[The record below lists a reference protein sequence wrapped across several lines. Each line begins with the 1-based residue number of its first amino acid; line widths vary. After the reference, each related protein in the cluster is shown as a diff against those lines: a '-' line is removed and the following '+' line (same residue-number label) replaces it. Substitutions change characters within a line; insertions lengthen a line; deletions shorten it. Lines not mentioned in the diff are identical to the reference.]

1 MYEIKFVWDKNKEL
15 INRRKHGI
23 TFEEAKTIFYDENA
37 RLIYD
42 PDHSE
47 TEDRFI
53 LIGLSNKL
61 KVLVVCHCYR
71 KNAEIIRIISVRKA
85 TKKEAK
91 EYWRN
96 IK

>member
-1 MYEIKFVWDKNKEL
+1 MYEIKFIWDKNKEL
-15 INRRKHGI
+15 INIRKHGI

-61 KVLVVCHCYR
+61 KVLIG
-71 KNAEIIRIISVRKA
+71 IIQNIS
-85 TKKEAK
+85 
-91 EYWRN
+91 
-96 IK
+96 I